1 MIRVNV
7 KRQVAPIQSQSGQT
21 RILHGW
27 RRRMA
32 NGMSKDRAK
41 ARAGIDCIAGDI
53 GHVLFI
59 GQGQRNS
66 KLQSGRMR
74 GATHC
79 GRGSSRI
86 TYPNF
91 TVLIEAGGE
100 VGHAHRG

>member
-1 MIRVNV
+1 
-7 KRQVAPIQSQSGQT
+7 
-21 RILHGW
+21 
-27 RRRMA
+27 
-32 NGMSKDRAK
+32 
-41 ARAGIDCIAGDI
+41 
-53 GHVLFI
+53 LFI